1 LLIFAQGAILLRTM
15 KMLRPPDLPGVPLPP
30 QITSLLA
37 APGVPHDAGA
47 QAAGT
52 ISWKGT

>member
-1 LLIFAQGAILLRTM
+1 LLVFAQGAILLWTM

-30 QITSLLA
+30 QITRFA

-47 QAAGT
+47 QATGT
-52 ISWKGT
+52 VSWKGT